1 MDYLNTVATIKT
13 TNMLYKCPECER
25 LICGYEPIIH
35 RKFCFKTILTTPI
48 NERTLGTTTSQN
60 QEYTSAGR
68 SPKEV

>member
-48 NERTLGTTTSQN
+48 NEERQTVRRRLPSFN
-60 QEYTSAGR
+60 SED
-68 SPKEV
+68 K